1 MHDHRAMRPATGR
14 LINRP
19 DRRFMAAALGA
30 LAINAAVAIGLVTLT
45 TSVPPLNRPIR
56 PLVVALLDPP
66 APAAP
71 TDPPP
76 PPPSPSPPIKPP
88 PSLAFAPQVRPAQAP
103 PAEAKRPA
111 VSIAGPAAASPPAAA
126 SAPASAPSTPAPST
140 PAPSTPAPVTPAP
153 EAPAAPAPPAANA
166 IAAPPPSASTPS
178 PDASATAS
186 TPSTRQAPA
195 AGSSGASATARRTGP
210 RVDASWAGNSAP
222 GYPSSARRMGE
233 QGQVRL
239 DVHVGA
245 DGMVIDVQLRESSG
259 SAALDRSAM
268 EAVRK
273 WRFRPATVDGQ
284 PVAEWYRNWEWI
296 FRLEG

>member
-14 LINRP
+14 LMKRP
-19 DRRFMAAALGA
+19 SRRFMAAALGA

-45 TSVPPLNRPIR
+45 TSVPPLNRPIL
-56 PLVVALLDPP
+56 PLVVSLLDPP

-71 TDPPP
+71 KDPPP
-76 PPPSPSPPIKPP
+76 PPIKPT
-88 PSLAFAPQVRPAQAP
+88 PSVVAAPQARPAQASPAETKRAAIPLASPAATPP
-103 PAEAKRPA
+103 PAVASVPA
-111 VSIAGPAAASPPAAA
+111 PG
-126 SAPASAPSTPAPST
+126 PSTA
-140 PAPSTPAPVTPAP
+140 
-153 EAPAAPAPPAANA
+153 APAAPAPAVTAAPSPPAVNA
-166 IAAPPPSASTPS
+166 ITVPPASASTPS
-178 PDASATAS
+178 VDASPAAS
-186 TPSTRQAPA
+186 TPSPRQASA
-195 AGSSGASATARRTGP
+195 SGASGASETTRRTGP
-210 RVDASWAGNSAP
+210 RVDASWAGNTAP

-245 DGMVIDVQLRESSG
+245 DGVVIDVQLRESSG

>member
-1 MHDHRAMRPATGR
+1 MHDDRAMRPATGR
-14 LINRP
+14 LIKRP
-19 DRRFMAAALGA
+19 DRRVMVAALGA
-30 LAINAAVAIGLVTLT
+30 LAINAAVTIGLVTLT
-45 TSVPPLNRPIR
+45 TSVPPLNPPIL

-66 APAAP
+66 PPAPP
-71 TDPPP
+71 KEPPP
-76 PPPSPSPPIKPP
+76 PPPPLIKPT
-88 PSLAFAPQVRPAQAP
+88 PSVAPAPQVRPAQAP

-111 VSIAGPAAASPPAAA
+111 VSIAGPAAPSPPAAA
-126 SAPASAPSTPAPST
+126 SAPALSTP
-140 PAPSTPAPVTPAP
+140 
-153 EAPAAPAPPAANA
+153 APAAPAPEVPAAPTPPAVNA
-166 IAAPPPSASTPS
+166 IAAAPPGASTPSTDASPAASTPS
-178 PDASATAS
+178 PRQASAG
-186 TPSTRQAPA
+186 
-195 AGSSGASATARRTGP
+195 GSSGASTAARRTGP
-210 RVDASWAGNSAP
+210 RVDASWAGNTAP

-273 WRFRPATVDGQ
+273 WRFRPAMVDGQ

>member
-14 LINRP
+14 LMKRP
-19 DRRFMAAALGA
+19 DRRFLAALLGA
-30 LAINAAVAIGLVTLT
+30 LGINAAVAIGLVTLT
-45 TSVPPLNRPIR
+45 TGVTPLNRPIV
-56 PLVVALLDPP
+56 PLVVSLLDPP
-66 APAAP
+66 APVAP
-71 TDPPP
+71 KDPPPLPPP
-76 PPPSPSPPIKPP
+76 PPIKPT
-88 PSLAFAPQVRPAQAP
+88 PSLAPAPQARPAQTGPAETKRAPVPLASPAGAP
-103 PAEAKRPA
+103 PPPA
-111 VSIAGPAAASPPAAA
+111 VASLPAPT
-126 SAPASAPSTPAPST
+126 PSTPAP
-140 PAPSTPAPVTPAP
+140 PVA
-153 EAPAAPAPPAANA
+153 AAPAPPAENA
-166 IAAPPPSASTPS
+166 ITLPSASASSAPGA
-178 PDASATAS
+178 DASP
-186 TPSTRQAPA
+186 PSSAQSPRQASA
-195 AGSSGASATARRTGP
+195 AGSSGASQTARRTGP
-210 RVDASWAGNSAP
+210 RVDASWAGNTAP

-245 DGMVIDVQLRESSG
+245 DGAVIEVQLRESSG

>member
-14 LINRP
+14 LIKRL
-19 DRRFMAAALGA
+19 DHRFLAAALGA

-45 TSVPPLNRPIR
+45 TGVPPLNRPIL
-56 PLVVALLDPP
+56 PLVVSLLDPP
-66 APAAP
+66 APVAP
-71 TDPPP
+71 KDLPLPPP
-76 PPPSPSPPIKPP
+76 PPPQQPPPPIKPTP
-88 PSLAFAPQVRPAQAP
+88 NLAPAAQARPAQAS
-103 PAEAKRPA
+103 PAETKRPP
-111 VSIAGPAAASPPAAA
+111 VSLASPAAAPPPPAVA
-126 SAPASAPSTPAPST
+126 SLPAPAPST
-140 PAPSTPAPVTPAP
+140 PAPAVT
-153 EAPAAPAPPAANA
+153 AAPAPPAENA
-166 IAAPPPSASTPS
+166 ITVPPASASSAPSADASPPSAAQS
-178 PDASATAS
+178 P
-186 TPSTRQAPA
+186 RQASA
-195 AGSSGASATARRTGP
+195 AGSSGASQTARRTGP
-210 RVDASWAGNSAP
+210 RVDASWAGNTAP

-245 DGMVIDVQLRESSG
+245 DGVVIEVQMRESSG